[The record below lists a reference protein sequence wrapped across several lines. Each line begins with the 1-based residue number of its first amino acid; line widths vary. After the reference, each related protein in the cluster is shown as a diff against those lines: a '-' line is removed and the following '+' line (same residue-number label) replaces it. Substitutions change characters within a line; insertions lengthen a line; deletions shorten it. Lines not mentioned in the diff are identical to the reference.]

1 MTMAKKTK
9 QNRIIKTPI
18 HPGGYLKDEL
28 DARVITQTLFA
39 KHIGVS
45 GAYLSDIVNGR
56 RGISALMAVKIGKAL
71 GVDPQTWLKLQM
83 DFDLDSV
90 DFDEVD
96 VDEIAA

>member
-1 MTMAKKTK
+1 MAKKSN

-18 HPGGYLKDEL
+18 RPGEYLKDEL
-28 DARVITQTLFA
+28 DARGVTQTLFA

-83 DFDLDSV
+83 YFDLDSV
-90 DFDEVD
+90 VFDEVD
-96 VDEIAA
+96 VEEIAA

>member
-1 MTMAKKTK
+1 
-9 QNRIIKTPI
+9 
-18 HPGGYLKDEL
+18 
-28 DARVITQTLFA
+28 
-39 KHIGVS
+39 
-45 GAYLSDIVNGR
+45 
-56 RGISALMAVKIGKAL
+56 MAVKIGKAL